1 MSALWLACAT
11 LALVAPVTGLQ
22 PPSGWPTLRA
32 APAPPMKAD
41 DGSAAIVSAATAA
54 APPAPSPQATGST
67 DGAIEPFQFR
77 VRGTPAAAHEDG
89 RPLAAR
95 RPPSLHTFTWAF
107 SQTARLLTLD
117 SAEGEWSNW
126 TAFTSA
132 DLKAAAARDTRTS
145 GLPYLILSL
154 DGTWVGASGVPELF
168 SLAMV
173 EVEFAP
179 DASGAGA
186 AASAAPPVATVQVS
200 ATLGFSARVK
210 TCKAQCGTLGL
221 LVSKTSASVSV
232 QTFREFNNATYYSTM
247 AASSLAPSAR
257 PQLFPLIDRLITDSD
272 VDNERLGLAAM
283 SGLGYT
289 GMASSHANG
298 PQTKAVYRKVGLQWT
313 SDGMH
318 IPLFAFEQSEVSN
331 ISADAVA
338 LVADGLLSAGFAAS
352 DYKLVKISDEPGWYY
367 PSVGPHTISRCL

>member
-1 MSALWLACAT
+1 
-11 LALVAPVTGLQ
+11 
-22 PPSGWPTLRA
+22 
-32 APAPPMKAD
+32 
-41 DGSAAIVSAATAA
+41 
-54 APPAPSPQATGST
+54 
-67 DGAIEPFQFR
+67 
-77 VRGTPAAAHEDG
+77 
-89 RPLAAR
+89 
-95 RPPSLHTFTWAF
+95 
-107 SQTARLLTLD
+107 
-117 SAEGEWSNW
+117 
-126 TAFTSA
+126 
-132 DLKAAAARDTRTS
+132 
-145 GLPYLILSL
+145 
-154 DGTWVGASGVPELF
+154 
-168 SLAMV
+168 MV

-186 AASAAPPVATVQVS
+186 AASAAPPVVATVQVS

-318 IPLFAFEQSEVSN
+318 IPLFGFEQSKVSN

-338 LVADGLLSAGFAAS
+338 LVADGLLSTGFAAS

-367 PSVGPHTISRCL
+367 PSVCTCTHTISRCL